1 MMLRTRNVFAVLWVV
16 LGILLVL
23 SLDRVYARL
32 EGNDDET
39 FGACWDRSGSVW
51 KLFLALVPCVHAL
64 AVACLASNV
73 SRSLWSALLFPLAGG
88 VRTLVFQ
95 MLGWTLFCTSALLGS
110 GTEIQKCKMA
120 NGEPVHDLVMASAVF
135 TASMSLAFMIK
146 SVLLFEPSAM
156 VGTPEAKL
164 PRRRNFGGR
173 ILVPIVHKL
182 EHAVAVTKWDVS
194 CLPSKLAASYIVVSM
209 GLMWGLAGLAL
220 LLAHP
225 LHGGLKTPLGILCYV
240 FAGVCFIVA
249 AFTIHGLGGLLRYWD
264 ARNHDG
270 QLGSNLNDEKDI
282 SVGKMSPNSAI
293 ETKDNFCKLSEDDDS
308 LTDSPMS
315 GMRREEFEWK
325 FYQPF
330 RGGFVFVA
338 SQATGWV
345 LFSLALVALF
355 WAIGIALINTA
366 ELAIKIQSWCVAAGM
381 TALAAEIVLAF
392 SLLLFNARG
401 LRRSDLRMFSQ
412 QIISVLNHVACI
424 SILYIPMHLTLAMFM
439 LSFLIFLP
447 TSALLLWAGLLPS
460 YFLATGIGAAEKNG
474 SREWPRFQSWLGRQV
489 EKVLPQWFG
498 SFDVHV
504 EDAGMFSVD
513 EKYVFCYAPHGL
525 YPLGAAYLPI
535 TPSFRSLLPGIR
547 PATLSASIVFQIPIM
562 RDLLLWTGLR
572 VVSRSTFA
580 RTLRTRRSVI
590 VVPGGQAELIHVHK
604 LRKNSPRR
612 NGIVNKPGECI
623 FYCGHKGFVRLALQ
637 EKANLVPIVAFGEV
651 TSLKNIVDA
660 PKLLQWTY
668 KKFGFPFPF
677 VTCGKGGILPFPS
690 KEGLKFVI
698 GNPIKPI
705 DLMGDIPTEDE
716 VAIQHEIFYQEL
728 VALWDKHKST
738 FQGYENVPA
747 VLVQ

>member
-1 MMLRTRNVFAVLWVV
+1 MLCVV
-16 LGILLVL
+16 VGILLVL
-23 SLDRVYARL
+23 SLDRVYARQ
-32 EGNDDET
+32 EGKDDDEA
-39 FGACWDRSGSVW
+39 FLGKSHSCWDRSGSVW
-51 KLFLALVPCVHAL
+51 KLFLVLVPCIHVL

-95 MLGWTLFCTSALLGS
+95 ILGWTLFCTSALLGS
-110 GTEIQKCKMA
+110 GTKIQNCKMA

-135 TASMSLAFMIK
+135 TASMSLAFVIK

-156 VGTPEAKL
+156 VGTPEAML
-164 PRRRNFGGR
+164 PRRRNFGAR
-173 ILVPIVHKL
+173 ILVPIVQKL
-182 EHAVAVTKWDVS
+182 DHAVAVTKWDVS

-225 LHGGLKTPLGILCYV
+225 LHGGLKAPLGILCYA
-240 FAGVCFIVA
+240 FAGICFIVA

-264 ARNHDG
+264 ARNYNRV
-270 QLGSNLNDEKDI
+270 SERNSTTKDLCI
-282 SVGKMSPNSAI
+282 GKMSPRSAI
-293 ETKDNFCKLSEDDDS
+293 DIKDQYATGKLSEDDES
-308 LTDSPMS
+308 LSDRSPMS
-315 GMRREEFEWK
+315 GMQRSDFEWK

-330 RGGFVFVA
+330 QGGFVFVA

-355 WAIGIALINTA
+355 WAIGVALVNTA

-392 SLLLFNARG
+392 SLLWFNARG
-401 LRRSDLRMFSQ
+401 LQRSDLRMLQEST
-412 QIISVLNHVACI
+412 ISVLNHVACI
-424 SILYIPMHLTLAMFM
+424 CILYIPMHLTLAIFM
-439 LSFLIFLP
+439 LSFLILP
-447 TSALLLWAGLLPS
+447 PASALLLWAGLLPS
-460 YFLATGIGAAEKNG
+460 YFLATGLGMAEKDG

-489 EKVLPQWFG
+489 ERVLPQWFG
-498 SFDVHV
+498 SFIVHA
-504 EDAGMFSVD
+504 EDASMFSAE

-535 TPSFRSLLPGIR
+535 TPSFKSILPGIK

-604 LRKNSPRR
+604 LRKNSGKI
-612 NGIVNKPGECI
+612 NGDLDKEPGECV
-623 FYCGHKGFVRLALQ
+623 FYSGHKGFVRLALQ
-637 EKANLVPIVAFGEV
+637 EKANLVPIVVFGEV

-677 VTCGKGGILPFPS
+677 VACGKAGILPFPS

-705 DLMGDIPTEDE
+705 ELMGDIPTEEE
-716 VAIQHEIFYQEL
+716 VANQHRIFYQEL

-738 FQGYENVPA
+738 FQGYEEVPA